1 MCGIVGY
8 IGERPTIKVLLDGLQ
23 RLEYRGYDSAGVA
36 IGNRGAPLAVFRA
49 TGKLANLRQ
58 TVSAEMPRGTSGIGH
73 TRWATHGKPSESN
86 AHPHIDCGGRI
97 AVVHN
102 GIVENHAELRAELL
116 ASGHQ
121 FKSETDT
128 EILPHLVESY
138 MDSGDDLEAAAL
150 KLLSRVSGA
159 LALVIMADSEPER
172 LVAARV
178 GNAGGVVVGVGDG
191 EMHIAS
197 DLPAII
203 PYTRQVVFLESM
215 QLAVL
220 DRTGVVVR
228 DASGTVVPV
237 SPEVVQHDPVAAARG
252 GYKHFML
259 KEIMEQPEAIT
270 DTLRHLVNLDQG
282 TINADT
288 VPIGDELLRSIKS
301 VVLIG
306 MGTSL
311 HPAQCGRIMIEALAR
326 VPAYAENA
334 SEFRYRNP
342 IVGPDTLVV
351 SISQSGETVDTLAA
365 MEEAMRRSAPQLT
378 ICNVEGSQTT
388 RIADGAIMMRCGPEI
403 GVASTKTLTAAMLCV
418 YVFSLKLAAA
428 VGSLDPA
435 QLQEKVRELVH
446 LRLWMSQA
454 LEGHSDIENLAHRVF
469 RHDNFLFLG
478 RGISLPV
485 AMEGAL
491 KLKEISYIHAEGY
504 PAGEMKHGPIALVEQ
519 NMPIVA
525 LALRDELYRKNLNN
539 IEESRARDGR
549 VIAIATVGDDAI
561 RQQAE
566 DVIYVPDVP
575 PLLSPLISVIPLQLL
590 AYEIAVRR
598 GCDVDQ
604 PRNLAKT
611 VTVE

>member
-8 IGERPTIKVLLDGLQ
+8 IGGRPTIEVLLDGLQ

-36 IGNRGAPLAVFRA
+36 IGRRGAPLAVFRA

-58 TVSAEMPRGTSGIGH
+58 TVALEIPRGTSGIGH
-73 TRWATHGKPSESN
+73 TRWATHGKPSENN
-86 AHPHIDCGGRI
+86 AHPHIDCDAHI

-102 GIVENHAELRAELL
+102 GIVENHAELRAELV

-121 FKSETDT
+121 FKSDTDT
-128 EILPHLVESY
+128 EVLPHLVESY
-138 MDSGDDLEAAAL
+138 MDAGDDLEAAAL
-150 KLLSRVSGA
+150 KLLGRVTGA
-159 LALVIMADSEPER
+159 LAMVIMVDSEPER

-191 EMHIAS
+191 EMYIAS

-203 PYTRQVVFLESM
+203 PYTRQIIFLESM

-220 DRTGVVVR
+220 DRTGVVIR

-237 SPEVVQHDPVAAARG
+237 SPEVVQHDPVSAARG

-259 KEIMEQPEAIT
+259 KEIMEQPAAIT
-270 DTLRHLVNLDQG
+270 DTLRHLVDLDQG
-282 TINADT
+282 TINRDA
-288 VPIGDELLRSIKS
+288 VPIDDEVLRSIKN

-311 HPAQCGRIMIEALAR
+311 HPGQCGRIMIEALAQ

-365 MEEAMRRSAPQLT
+365 MEEAKHKGAPQLT

-388 RIADGAIMMRCGPEI
+388 RVAGGAIMMRCGPEI

-428 VGSLDPA
+428 VGKLDPA
-435 QLQEKVRELVH
+435 QLREKVRELVH
-446 LRLWMSQA
+446 IPLWMSQA
-454 LEGHSDIENLAHRVF
+454 LESHKDIEKLAHSVF
-469 RHDNFLFLG
+469 RRDNFLFLG

-504 PAGEMKHGPIALVEQ
+504 PAGEMKHGPIALIDE
-519 NMPIVA
+519 NMPVVA

-539 IEESRARDGR
+539 IEESRARDAR

-575 PLLSPLISVIPLQLL
+575 SLLSPLVSVIPLQLL

>member
-1 MCGIVGY
+1 MRTRSQLETSCCG
-8 IGERPTIKVLLDGLQ
+8 
-23 RLEYRGYDSAGVA
+23 
-36 IGNRGAPLAVFRA
+36 
-49 TGKLANLRQ
+49 
-58 TVSAEMPRGTSGIGH
+58 
-73 TRWATHGKPSESN
+73 
-86 AHPHIDCGGRI
+86 
-97 AVVHN
+97 
-102 GIVENHAELRAELL
+102 
-116 ASGHQ
+116 
-121 FKSETDT
+121 
-128 EILPHLVESY
+128 
-138 MDSGDDLEAAAL
+138 
-150 KLLSRVSGA
+150 
-159 LALVIMADSEPER
+159 
-172 LVAARV
+172 
-178 GNAGGVVVGVGDG
+178 
-191 EMHIAS
+191 
-197 DLPAII
+197 
-203 PYTRQVVFLESM
+203 
-215 QLAVL
+215 
-220 DRTGVVVR
+220 
-228 DASGTVVPV
+228 
-237 SPEVVQHDPVAAARG
+237 
-252 GYKHFML
+252 
-259 KEIMEQPEAIT
+259 
-270 DTLRHLVNLDQG
+270 
-282 TINADT
+282 
-288 VPIGDELLRSIKS
+288 RSKS

-598 GCDVDQ
+598 GLRCRPASQSGQDRYGRISEPPDVRSAFRSIARAAPPPRIAGAVSAKSSRTRSTYRDPFSQTGPRTPGSLQRPTPVVPPRQVLERRFNTVVARHGGAHLEIGRKVLDRNPRIRQSPRGDGPGFVDRAPAQLDAMPDDVVAMYDPALMKLPRRLGPQLRNADRTVSAAFFVPRGLKPVQQ
-604 PRNLAKT
+604 PIPNPATKPMVGAART
-611 VTVE
+611 THFHR

>member
-128 EILPHLVESY
+128 EVLPHLVESY

-215 QLAVL
+215 QLVVL